1 MKLKRLL
8 SILTVLTVLVI
19 APGAAMA
26 QNFPSQQG
34 GSTPSGQ
41 GGFPSQQGGQGG
53 FPSQR
58 GSFYQSQAFGFTL
71 NFADPWTLAEQIG
84 GPNDGFEGVIVTDGS
99 SVVSLIGVTDSN
111 TPQVIVQDVA
121 DNLGTPME
129 FMEVAVDEP
138 QMAAAY
144 YISGDGE
151 MGARIFATTLSP
163 STAFIVAW
171 LFPSAEYE
179 VESERYNTLLDG
191 LQLAQ

>member
-8 SILTVLTVLVI
+8 SILTILTVLVI

-26 QNFPSQQG
+26 QNFPSQQD

-58 GSFYQSQAFGFTL
+58 DGFYQSQAFGFAL
-71 NFADPWTLAEQIG
+71 NFSTPWELADQIG
-84 GPNDGFEGVIVTDGS
+84 GPNEGFEGVIVTDGS
-99 SVVSLIGVTDSN
+99 SVVSFIGVTDSN

-144 YISGDGE
+144 YISTDGQ

-171 LFPSAEYE
+171 IFPAAEYE
-179 VESERYNTLLDG
+179 VESERYNQLLDG
-191 LQLAQ
+191 LQLIQ